1 MQISSQISGFAQ
13 ATSSGYKT
21 LAAIPG
27 KTIIHRG
34 KSFKNDAI
42 MQPPLA
48 WIIVLAAN
56 VLWTITWSE
65 HQYQIEETE
74 SPNTKKIH
82 FIITS
87 PKNKSKSYPS
97 LIFMKWVDYLYRA
110 KEIFLDQLQL
120 NIRLGRLYNLYFIE
134 RASKKNKY

>member
-34 KSFKNDAI
+34 KSFKNEAI

-74 SPNTKKIH
+74 SPNTKEDI
-82 FIITS
+82 
-87 PKNKSKSYPS
+87 SYPVRVERNFFLS
-97 LIFMKWVDYLYRA
+97 IVNFY
-110 KEIFLDQLQL
+110 EI
-120 NIRLGRLYNLYFIE
+120 
-134 RASKKNKY
+134 SST

>member
-74 SPNTKKIH
+74 SPNTEKDTVWSEWNFFLSIVN
-82 FIITS
+82 F
-87 PKNKSKSYPS
+87 Y
-97 LIFMKWVDYLYRA
+97 
-110 KEIFLDQLQL
+110 EI
-120 NIRLGRLYNLYFIE
+120 
-134 RASKKNKY
+134 SST